1 MCSCTSVSVAL
12 LLTLFTIFN
21 MSGWS
26 FTYSLSAGI
35 SRDFIPCCVCNNP
48 IKLSRFVQFLW
59 SVFISFK
66 VPSSLSAGALP
77 KGGDNQQAT
86 TLRRFLYFNSP
97 TTDF

>member
-1 MCSCTSVSVAL
+1 MCSCTSVSMAL

-26 FTYSLSAGI
+26 FTYSLSAGM
-35 SRDFIPCCVCNNP
+35 SRDFIPCCVCNNQ
-48 IKLSRFVQFLW
+48 IKLSRFIQFLW

-66 VPSSLSAGALP
+66 VLNSLSAGELA
-77 KGGDNQQAT
+77 KGSDNKQAT
-86 TLRRFLYFNSP
+86 TLRRFLNFNSP